1 MFGFTSQTWSE
12 DDNCPKGII
21 QGEWLAGEIVP
32 NPIPSFCRRMY
43 ACVSYNEAHGQSTM
57 SGPDCKRIYTNPP
70 ALRKIKGRVAQPAV
84 RPTVVMSAWPVP
96 RTTPA
101 SIITFTTERCDL
113 ASEQRLMQRFVHM
126 GVPA

>member
-1 MFGFTSQTWSE
+1 MPKYFILAAVLAMFGFTSQTWADE
-12 DDNCPKGII
+12 DDCPKGII

-32 NPIPSFCRRMY
+32 NPIPSFCSRMY
-43 ACVSYNEAHGQSTM
+43 ALRELQRGPQSADHER
-57 SGPDCKRIYTNPP
+57 PDCKRIYTNPP
-70 ALRKIKGRVAQPAV
+70 GVRSTGRVAQPAV

-113 ASEQRLMQRFVHM
+113 A
-126 GVPA
+126 